1 MSDLGSSAVPELIAE
16 LEARIR
22 IYQNVIELL
31 RVKKPEQPSV
41 DGPAEPKQLVSV
53 AKAKPIQVPKPA
65 AKPPA
70 LESSD
75 GNNVSVTP
83 ISEAGIRIGRTL
95 QDPFSATDL
104 QVRLDGDKTRAYY
117 WVAQWKRKDW
127 IDTVGFAQYRKTER
141 FGL

>member
-16 LEARIR
+16 LEARCR

-31 RVKKPEQPSV
+31 RGVKKPEHPRV
-41 DGPAEPKQLVSV
+41 DDVQLVSV
-53 AKAKPIQVPKPA
+53 AAVLPKAKPVPV
-65 AKPPA
+65 AKPSPP
-70 LESSD
+70 LESSE
-75 GNNVSVTP
+75 GNNLSVTP
-83 ISEAGIRIGRTL
+83 LSEAGIRIGRTL

-117 WVAQWKRKDW
+117 WVTQWKRKDW